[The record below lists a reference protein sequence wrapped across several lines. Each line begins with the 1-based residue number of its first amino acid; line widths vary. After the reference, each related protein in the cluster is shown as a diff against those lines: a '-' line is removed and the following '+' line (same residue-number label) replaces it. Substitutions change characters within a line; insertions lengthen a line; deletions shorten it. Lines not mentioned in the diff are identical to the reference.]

1 MTPDQRS
8 LIQQLTANPRCLET
22 RMVYADLLE
31 EQGDSASDYLRKECQ
46 WYEQIEDLPLRDE
59 GAVHDTLADLLHL
72 SIDLSDAFL
81 ATVAWRCSVV
91 MLHWNNRKLQMVKL
105 VRNYTGGSLMETKM
119 LVESSPCIIK
129 RLLTLPTAFELY
141 RPINEHGGQG
151 LIVPAPLTPPLPS
164 LGTIRERLRVRHD
177 R

>member
-105 VRNYTGGSLMETKM
+105 VRNYTGGSLMETN
-119 LVESSPCIIK
+119 I
-129 RLLTLPTAFELY
+129 TAF
-141 RPINEHGGQG
+141 NENMTVQDAIT
-151 LIVPAPLTPPLPS
+151 L
-164 LGTIRERLRVRHD
+164 LRNQKIKDLHHLFLLNEENLFHP
-177 R
+177 